1 MRKLKI
7 FGCFLFTALL
17 ILGGCSNN
25 GNEKEAANKEKE
37 KQTEEVENTQP
48 SKEVVSEAEEP
59 EETEQPDEEFR
70 KYFTEDPE
78 EMVQLEPGPY
88 SGDNY
93 DLEAIKKE
101 IDQFP
106 QGETPEDYYYRL
118 VALVAE
124 DYRFFYEAMQDVD
137 TDYEDPS
144 AHPDGELG
152 TPPETGSKQ
161 LNVQILFD
169 ASGSMRAE
177 IGGKSRMALAK
188 EAVNDFVKELPE
200 GVNVSLRVYGHK
212 GTGSD
217 ADKELSCSSS
227 EVVYPLGAFEQKKFS
242 KALDQ
247 FDPAGWTPL
256 AASIEA
262 AMDDLKDET
271 GENVENIIYVVSDGV
286 ETCDG
291 DPVKAAERLNQS
303 DIQAI
308 VNIIGFD
315 VDDAGQK
322 ALKKV
327 AKAGKGEYA
336 TVRSQQDFQKFFEQ
350 EKQALRAEWQEWS
363 NKNNSQYIQ
372 SQHERVDELFEIENR
387 ATDLTK
393 IEEEHLDELVAY
405 WNETLSEEESKQKIL
420 AIHAGKRGRTL
431 RSYAFKTAVAYRDQ
445 LRSKGLEIR
454 DQVRNKARE
463 ERDRLK
469 EE

>member
-1 MRKLKI
+1 MRKFKVL
-7 FGCFLFTALL
+7 GCFLFAALL
-17 ILGGCSNN
+17 VLGGCSNN
-25 GNEKEAANKEKE
+25 GNEKEATNKKKE
-37 KQTEEVENTQP
+37 KQTEKVENTQP
-48 SKEVVSEAEEP
+48 SEEVVSKAEKP
-59 EETEQPDEEFR
+59 EETDEEFR
-70 KYFTEDPE
+70 QYFTEDPE

-88 SGDNY
+88 SGDKY

-101 IDQFP
+101 MDQFP
-106 QGETPEDYYYRL
+106 KGETPDDYYYRL
-118 VALVAE
+118 VSLVAE

-137 TDYEDPS
+137 TDYEDPT

-152 TPPETGSKQ
+152 TPPEATSKQ
-161 LNVQILFD
+161 INVQILFD

-177 IGGKSRMALAK
+177 IGGKTRMALAK

-200 GVNVSLRVYGHK
+200 EVNVSLRVYGHK

-227 EVVYPLGAFEQKKFS
+227 EVVYPLGSFEQKKFS

-262 AMDDLKDET
+262 AMDDLKGET

-291 DPVKAAERLNQS
+291 DPVKAAEKLNQS

-350 EKQALRAEWQEWS
+350 EKQNLREEWQKWS
-363 NKNNSQYIQ
+363 NENTSHYAQ
-372 SQHERVDELFEIENR
+372 SQNERVNELFEIENKAR
-387 ATDLTK
+387 DLTK
-393 IEEEHLDELVAY
+393 IEEEHLRELVAY
-405 WNETLSEEESKQKIL
+405 WNETLSEEESKQRIL
-420 AIHAGKRGRTL
+420 TIQAGKRGRAL
-431 RSYAFKTAVAYRDQ
+431 RSYAFQTAVAYRDQ
-445 LRSKGLEIR
+445 LRSKGLKAR
-454 DQVRNKARE
+454 DDVRDKARE
-463 ERDRLK
+463 EREQLK
-469 EE
+469 EK

>member
-1 MRKLKI
+1 MRKYKI
-7 FGCFLFTALL
+7 FGCFLFIALL
-17 ILGGCSNN
+17 ILGGCSNDEN
-25 GNEKEAANKEKE
+25 KKEAAHKEKE
-37 KQTEEVENTQP
+37 QQTEEVEKTQP
-48 SKEVVSEAEEP
+48 VEA
-59 EETEQPDEEFR
+59 DEEFR
-70 KYFTEDPE
+70 KYFTDDPE

-88 SGDNY
+88 SGDKY

-106 QGETPEDYYYRL
+106 SGETPDDYYYRL

-144 AHPDGELG
+144 AQPDGELG
-152 TPPETGSKQ
+152 TMPEAASKQ
-161 LNVQILFD
+161 INVQVLFD

-177 IGGKSRMALAK
+177 IGGKTRMALAK
-188 EAVNDFVKELPE
+188 EAVNDFVKDLPE
-200 GVNVSLRVYGHK
+200 EVNVSLRVYGHK

-247 FDPAGWTPL
+247 FAPAGWTPL

-291 DPVKAAERLNQS
+291 DPVKAAEKLNQS

-336 TVRSQQDFQKFFEQ
+336 TVRSQQDFQRFFEQ
-350 EKQALRAEWQEWS
+350 ERQALRAEWQKWS
-363 NKNNSQYIQ
+363 NKNTSHYSKLQN
-372 SQHERVDELFEIENR
+372 ERVNELFDIENKAR
-387 ATDLTK
+387 DLTK
-393 IEEEHLDELVAY
+393 LEEEHLEELVAY
-405 WNETLSEEESKQKIL
+405 WNETLSEEESNQKIL
-420 AIHAGKRGRTL
+420 TIQAGRRGRAL

-454 DQVRNKARE
+454 DQVRDKAQE